1 LDIGNRDYEARL
13 AMRKIFITA
22 AGCLTAFANP
32 AIAQLY
38 GKGTPAEPEST
49 PFASVSQDTCA
60 LIFSRENYAREV
72 AWIGGYLSA
81 VSIMDPNSFST
92 EGGMNNIFHSVEKEC
107 ARLPRD
113 TVLIDVMR
121 RLVPITPAE
130 RVHE

>member
-1 LDIGNRDYEARL
+1 MRNIFVTATCL
-13 AMRKIFITA
+13 AA
-22 AGCLTAFANP
+22 LTSQAF
-32 AIAQLY
+32 AQLY
-38 GKGTPAEPEST
+38 GKGTPPEPEST

-60 LIFSRENYAREV
+60 TIFSRRNYASEV

-92 EGGMNNIFHSVEKEC
+92 EGGMINIFHSVEKEC

-113 TVLIDVMR
+113 TVLIAVIQ